1 MGAILSSSIDGVQR
15 TLRERV
21 TVSGVGV
28 HSGQAVSAAICPADP
43 DTGISFIRTDLADFA
58 VAEIPAHISAVGA
71 TELCTMLAAPSGAS
85 VATVEHL
92 LAAFSGL
99 GVDNAVV
106 EIDGPEVPVMDG
118 SADLFVDAIDQTGLM
133 VQAAP
138 RRFLRVLKPLRVELG
153 QSYAEFRPFEGRRFE
168 VMIEYDCA
176 VIGSQKIV
184 VDLTASAFRSEV
196 SRARTFGHLHNVER
210 LWSAGFALGSSLEN
224 SVVIADGAVINPG
237 GLRWQDE
244 FARHKVLDA
253 IGDLALAGAPILGLY
268 RSYRGGHKLNAA
280 ALRALLEDETAWD
293 IVTRPARE
301 RRVPQGDLHG
311 EATPALAAAAFAA
324 DQS

>member
-28 HSGQAVSAAICPADP
+28 HSGKPVSMAIGPADP
-43 DTGISFIRTDLADFA
+43 DTGISFVRTDLAGVA
-58 VAEIPAHISAVGA
+58 AAEIPAHVTSVGA

-92 LAAFSGL
+92 LAALSGL

-106 EIDGPEVPVMDG
+106 EIDGPEVPAMDG
-118 SADLFVDAIDQTGLM
+118 SADLFVDAIDQTGVM
-133 VQAAP
+133 VQAAQ
-138 RRFLRVLKPLRVELG
+138 RRFLKVLKPVRVELG
-153 QSYAEFRPFEGRRFE
+153 RSYAEFRPFDGRRFE
-168 VMIEYDCA
+168 IQIEYECA

-184 VDLTASAFRSEV
+184 VDLTASVFRNEV
-196 SRARTFGHLHNVER
+196 ARARTFGHLDNVEQ

-224 SVVIADGAVINPG
+224 SVVIADGAVMNPE
-237 GLRWQDE
+237 GLRWRDE

-253 IGDLALAGAPILGLY
+253 IGDMALAGAPILGLY
-268 RSYRGGHKLNAA
+268 RSFRGGHKLNAA
-280 ALRALLEDETAWD
+280 ALRALLADESAWE
-293 IVTRPARE
+293 IVTGPARE
-301 RRVPQGDLHG
+301 RRAAQGELTG
-311 EATPALAAAAFAA
+311 EAMPALAAAAFAA